1 MLPDL
6 LLLSAVFCDAP
17 PASLGLSAPQPEV
30 YRAPPVLLEATV
42 APPANYFAP
51 LVLLEATVAPQANQR
66 ASSVPLVL
74 ATLYP
79 AAPLR
84 QLA

>member
-6 LLLSAVFCDAP
+6 LLMSAVFCHAP
-17 PASLGLSAPQPEV
+17 PASLGFSAPQTEV

-42 APPANYFAP
+42 PPPANHFAP
-51 LVLLEATVAPQANQR
+51 PVLLEATVPPPANQR

-79 AAPLR
+79 AAHLR